1 MITFQAILSVLQ
13 LLTNQVLHK
22 KVKKYRIKVEAKCEN
37 NDLLRVLFPENRDSL
52 SNASCHLKFIRIY
65 NYTIVLYK

>member
-1 MITFQAILSVLQ
+1 LFITKA
-13 LLTNQVLHK
+13 K
-22 KVKKYRIKVEAKCEN
+22 AKCEN

-65 NYTIVLYK
+65 KHTI